1 MLWMLSLSLI
11 NGRAT
16 CDVEVSGPHRRRP
29 AGFWVEPWLGQYYDV
44 TRVFTW
50 DGFDVMDEVGHEAEV
65 EIRDA
70 IRNGEAV

>member
-1 MLWMLSLSLI
+1 MSEQLPLTLVD
-11 NGRAT
+11 GRTT
-16 CDVEVSGPHRRRP
+16 CDVEVTGPHKNTP
-29 AGFWVEPWLGQYYDV
+29 AGFWVEPWPGQFFDV
-44 TRVFTW
+44 VRVFTW